1 MPRVC
6 VLAFVRCYFPVSVGC
21 LVLGCDACN
30 VRLCVVLGRV
40 CGACP
45 FSWCDSASLFIEV
58 GLGFVRD
65 EHDTYGLDWD

>member
-1 MPRVC
+1 
-6 VLAFVRCYFPVSVGC
+6 